1 MLVIIRKCMLGVI
14 RIGEMEMFL
23 LWEDGDDNSF
33 VEWMIICQ
41 GCTFSDLNSSCR
53 LSTCGSFR
61 TEYP

>member
-1 MLVIIRKCMLGVI
+1 MLVIIWKCMLGVI

-41 GCTFSDLNSSCR
+41 GCTFSDLNS
-53 LSTCGSFR
+53 
-61 TEYP
+61 